1 MFNIIRRRFKYK
13 HFFIK
18 KKLFYKKFIKQIF
31 WQSNAG
37 LFFYISSVNVYI
49 LSLANWQFLNAIK
62 KIADINRKK

>member
-37 LFFYISSVNVYI
+37 LFFYIFSVYT
-49 LSLANWQFLNAIK
+49 LLPANWQCLNASIIK
-62 KIADINRKK
+62 SM